1 MNSLKIEKQLK
12 MTALNYNQLA
22 KKKNLEEKIAD
33 LNQARQNLLRDL
45 IDEGVTLDLPKVL
58 PTETPDEKF
67 LAAELTKIDKQK
79 NQNVEWLRK
88 QEIEDFLNQ
97 AREGSRF
104 IALERHWQEKPQL
117 AMELDLSS
125 LQEEQKHYQRQALE
139 TFDYLVKYF
148 AQFEVNNQIAMPEA
162 AMRFFDQLSASFA
175 GELQTL
181 LQEGVTLQ
189 RAIEQEEKK
198 LAKTAH
204 QIQRKLRL
212 LQEQIGVELSQ
223 DREELRDV
231 LAENTDYQNL
241 LQELEMGKILI
252 TAQLNEI
259 NLLLDRGIKFL
270 REKKEIARSI
280 VSQNKVTREALG
292 KLKLNEE
299 EITRE
304 KILAKI
310 ERALG
315 AFDQQV
321 TMVLIAEV
329 QKRFDEG
336 KLDPAKKEILG
347 EIFDEVADFQDYLG
361 QIFVESAQVIESNLE
376 DIEQKRA
383 NYGRFVLNFFA
394 EETA

>member
-1 MNSLKIEKQLK
+1 

-45 IDEGVTLDLPKVL
+45 IDEGITLDLPKVL
-58 PTETPDEKF
+58 PKETPDEKF

-79 NQNVEWLRK
+79 NQNVQWLRK

-104 IALERHWQEKPQL
+104 VALERHWQKKPQL
-117 AMELDLSS
+117 AMELDLFS
-125 LQEEQKHYQRQALE
+125 LQEEQKHYQRQVLE

-162 AMRFFDQLSASFA
+162 AMRFFDQLSTSFT

-223 DREELRDV
+223 DREELGDV
-231 LAENTDYQNL
+231 LAGNTDYQNL

-270 REKKEIARSI
+270 REKKEIATSI

-299 EITRE
+299 EATRE

-321 TMVLIAEV
+321 TMVLTAEV

-336 KLDPAKKEILG
+336 KLDAVKKEILE

-361 QIFVESAQVIESNLE
+361 QIFVESAQVIESNL
-376 DIEQKRA
+376 DDTEQKRVD
-383 NYGRFVLNFFA
+383 YGRFVLNFFA
-394 EETA
+394 EKTT